1 MNKLLTRLAIAL
13 ALTFFV
19 LPELT
24 PALNLGVTVVQAADT
39 GDNSDKDKDE
49 CKKEKKKKCKTKG
62 NDDNSDK
69 DKKKCKK
76 KNGERKEK
84 CKNKNDRNEV
94 ANSNSPL
101 DPPTLVIPPVPETP
115 NNPVEAMA
123 WVNEHEEACNIE
135 VANGPDPYGV
145 ATFTDDQGHTYT
157 TPNFW
162 LDRLD
167 SETLSVPGIENWG
180 ETIYYTV
187 TFYFPSRIEHQYDTD
202 TGDFSNKCR
211 IVKTPLTK
219 LVRHKKVI
227 AAPNWCP
234 LQPYLRATQVDDR
247 AYIEWRDGRTVE
259 LPLVQNIWE
268 FETGDFSNPSI
279 HWTNCKYA
287 TEYWDED
294 GNVSVRI
301 YDFGGNL
308 LKEYDGMKMPE
319 FPLKESS
326 PLLFAIREADGQ
338 LVEINIET
346 DRIMGK
352 GAFGI
357 NPISV
362 VTMQGIYVALTVEEN
377 LLSVVEPTGK
387 VNQTEQ
393 VCQRVEADHQKRLFA
408 CRTDDNIV
416 YYNPATGKTTEIQN
430 TWDAAAINPENSQQI
445 ALTGMNLTVLSGSE
459 LIEVSDLRS
468 YGGSDWGGKTN
479 EIILVLNFLPDLR

>member
-1 MNKLLTRLAIAL
+1 MNKFLIKLAV
-13 ALTFFV
+13 ALTLIFFV
-19 LPELT
+19 LPEFM
-24 PALNLGVTVVQAADT
+24 PAFSLGVTVVQAADNGNQ
-39 GDNSDKDKDE
+39 GDKNKDK
-49 CKKEKKKKCKTKG
+49 CKKEKMKKCKAKG
-62 NDDNSDK
+62 NDDNGGQEENGGKNPDSDK
-69 DKKKCKK
+69 DK
-76 KNGERKEK
+76 
-84 CKNKNDRNEV
+84 NKNRRNNG

-101 DPPTLVIPPVPETP
+101 DPATLVIPHVPESP
-115 NNPVEAMA
+115 NNPVEALA

-135 VANGPDPYGV
+135 GANGPDPYGV
-145 ATFTDDQGHTYT
+145 ATFTDGQGHTYT

-162 LDRLD
+162 LDRWD
-167 SETLSVPGIENWG
+167 SETLNVPDIENWG

-187 TFYFPSRIEHQYDTD
+187 TFYFPRRHQNQYDTD

-211 IVKTPLTK
+211 IVKTPPTK

-234 LQPYLRATQVDDR
+234 LQPYLRATKVDDR
-247 AYIEWRDGRTVE
+247 AYIEWRDGRTVD

-268 FETGDFSNPSI
+268 FEIGDFFNPSV

-294 GNVSVRI
+294 GNVSARI

-308 LKEYDGMKMPE
+308 LKEYKGMKMPE

-326 PLLFAIREADGQ
+326 PLLFAIREADSQ
-338 LVEINIET
+338 LIEINIET
-346 DRIMGK
+346 DRMMGT

-357 NPISV
+357 NPISL
-362 VTMQGIYVALTVEEN
+362 VTMQGIYIALTVEEN
-377 LLSVVEPTGK
+377 LLSVVESTGK

-416 YYNPATGKTTEIQN
+416 YYNPATGETIEIQN

-445 ALTGMNLTVLSGSE
+445 ALTGMNLSVLNGSE
-459 LIEVSDLRS
+459 LSEVSDLRS

-479 EIILVLNFLPDLR
+479 ETVRILNFLQNLK

>member
-1 MNKLLTRLAIAL
+1 MNKLLIKLAIAL
-13 ALTFFV
+13 TLIFFV
-19 LPELT
+19 LPEFM
-24 PALNLGVTVVQAADT
+24 PALNLGVTVVQAADN
-39 GDNSDKDKDE
+39 GNNDDKNKDK
-49 CKKEKKKKCKTKG
+49 CKKE
-62 NDDNSDK
+62 
-69 DKKKCKK
+69 
-76 KNGERKEK
+76 NGERKEK
-84 CKNKNDRNEV
+84 CKNKNRRNNG

-101 DPPTLVIPPVPETP
+101 DPATLVIPHVPESP
-115 NNPVEAMA
+115 NNPVEALA

-135 VANGPDPYGV
+135 GANGPDPYGV
-145 ATFTDDQGHTYT
+145 ATFTDGQGHTYT

-162 LDRLD
+162 LDRWD
-167 SETLSVPGIENWG
+167 SETLNVPDIENWG

-187 TFYFPSRIEHQYDTD
+187 TFYFPRRHNHQYDTD

-211 IVKTPLTK
+211 IVKTALTK
-219 LVRHKKVI
+219 LIRHKKVI
-227 AAPNWCP
+227 AAPIIAGPNWCP
-234 LQPYLRATQVDDR
+234 LQPYLRATKVDDR

-268 FETGDFSNPSI
+268 FEIGDFFNPSV

-287 TEYWDED
+287 TEYWNED

-308 LKEYDGMKMPE
+308 LKEYKGMKMPE

-326 PLLFAIREADGQ
+326 PLLFAIRKADGQ
-338 LVEINIET
+338 LMKINIET
-346 DRIMGK
+346 DRMMGT

-362 VTMQGIYVALTVEEN
+362 VTMQGIYVALTVEDN
-377 LLSVVEPTGK
+377 LLTVVEPTGK

-393 VCQRVEADHQKRLFA
+393 VCQRAEADHQKRLFA

-416 YYNPATGKTTEIQN
+416 YYDPATGKTTEIQN

-445 ALTGMNLTVLSGSE
+445 ALTGMNLTVLNGSG

-468 YGGSDWGGKTN
+468 FGGSDWGGKTH
-479 EIILVLNFLPDLR
+479 ETVRALNFVQNPQVIGEIR